1 MAFDRQLR
9 ALEWLRGLISGRERK
24 NYVPQKPELKPSD
37 TSGTF
42 EELLPEQAG
51 VRSEGLLKM
60 FAALSEEPGVNP
72 HSAVVLRSGKL
83 IAKADWSPYEAEY
96 PHVSHSLCKSVV
108 SMAVGIAANER
119 LLFLEEKIADIFAED
134 MPKNPHK
141 LMKSVTVK
149 HLLTMSSGAAFSEA
163 HALMSGDWVREFL
176 SSDVKFQPGT
186 EFHYNS
192 LNTYMLAAA
201 VCKRSGMSLSEYLK
215 KRLFRPMGI
224 TNFYWEKCPRGIEKG
239 GWGLYMTVFDY
250 AKLGQLYLSGGVWNG
265 VQLVPE
271 SWVRESTAKHMSTS
285 DSPCRSGYGYQIW
298 LAKNGGYVFSGM
310 LGQNVFVYPNRN
322 IVIAVTAGSDA
333 VFPDCR
339 AADIIADFIGNDD
352 NFSNVPIREF
362 RYAEAAR
369 LRNALAEARFGKP
382 LTIVSKPSV
391 YERLK
396 QSLAAA
402 VKPVTEKLDSNPA
415 AEAVKAL
422 AGTEIV
428 FEERGGGLLPL
439 LIQAMNG
446 NFEEGIERVSFGMEK
461 DIFTVTLYG
470 GETED
475 VIPVSLEGKPLYF
488 YLKRRGDVFRVGATG
503 SLVFDE
509 DGFPVLRLEL
519 CFTET
524 ACTRILKFVF
534 AGDGAVL
541 KFRDSPAL
549 YGAIDEAAEVL
560 LPILSGT
567 AQRVLDAALE
577 TDIAGYQI
585 RKFLE
590 PTIKGNFA

>member
-9 ALEWLRGLISGRERK
+9 ALEWLRGLVSGKEK
-24 NYVPQKPELKPSD
+24 EIYVPQKPELKPSD
-37 TSGTF
+37 TAGTF

-60 FAALSEEPGVNP
+60 FAALSEEHGINP
-72 HSAVVLRSGKL
+72 HAAVVLRSGKL
-83 IAKADWSPYEAEY
+83 IAKAEWSPYEMEY

-108 SMAVGIAANER
+108 SMAVGIAAEER

-163 HALMSGDWVREFL
+163 RALMSGDWVRDFL
-176 SSDVKFQPGT
+176 ASDVKFQPGT
-186 EFHYNS
+186 EFKYNS

-201 VCKRSGMSLSEYLK
+201 VCKRAGMSLSEYLK

-250 AKLGQLYLSGGVWNG
+250 AKLGQLYLNGGVWNG
-265 VQLVPE
+265 VRLVPE

-285 DSPCRSGYGYQIW
+285 DSPCRGGYGFQIW
-298 LAKNGGYVFSGM
+298 LTRNGGYVFSGM
-310 LGQNVFVYPNRN
+310 LGQNVFVYPSRN
-322 IVIAVTAGSDA
+322 VVIAVTAGSDA

-369 LRNALAEARFGKP
+369 LRNALAGARFGTP
-382 LTIVSKPSV
+382 LTMTSKPSV

-396 QSLAAA
+396 TA
-402 VKPVTEKLDSNPA
+402 VKSLSEKPA
-415 AEAVKAL
+415 EDAALSAAKEL
-422 AGTEIV
+422 AGTEVV

-446 NFEEGIERVSFGMEK
+446 NFEEGVERVSFGIQN

-470 GETED
+470 GEAAD
-475 VIPVSLEGKPLYF
+475 VIPVSLEGMPLYF
-488 YLKRRGDVFRVGATG
+488 SLKRRGDVFRIGATG

-534 AGDGAVL
+534 TGDGVLL

-549 YGAIDEAAEVL
+549 YGAIDEAADVI
-560 LPILSGT
+560 LPIFSGT